1 MTKNKKLD
9 IILVI
14 ILLSYFMILLDN
26 SIIFTGTIKISQ
38 NLNLNEVQLS
48 WITNAYALTFGGFL
62 LFGGKA
68 GDIWG
73 RKLIFQIG
81 LIIFGI
87 GSLLVG
93 VSNSGTFIILSRA
106 FQGIGSAFLAPASL
120 ALLMDNYT
128 GNARTK
134 AISYYGATAG
144 IGSSVGLIIG
154 GFFAS
159 LLSWRYGFL
168 INVPI
173 SIVMLI
179 LSQKYLSKSTTKKGE
194 IDYIGTIASLIGMI
208 SLVYSI
214 DGNNYRL
221 ISLII
226 AIISITFF
234 IYQEY
239 KVKYPI
245 MPLSLFK
252 NGERLGG
259 YIGRF
264 LYLGA
269 MISFWFLTPQIMQTE
284 LHFTPLMA
292 GFGFFPLTIVNFF
305 VAINVSKL
313 SKHFSNSFILS
324 IGILITLIGM
334 IFITLFSVNLGYWIG
349 IAIPMILLGIGQGLS
364 FSTLTVAGIAH
375 ANDKDSGAASG
386 VVNTAQ
392 QIGGSVGLS
401 AVISISSLFTNHIYN
416 IEMVITSIFLFIS
429 LLIAIF
435 LIYPSER
442 KYKIN

>member
-179 LSQKYLSKSTTKKGE
+179 LSKKYLSKSTTKKGE

>member
-179 LSQKYLSKSTTKKGE
+179 LSQKYLSKSTTKRGK

-252 NGERLGG
+252 NEERLGG

-442 KYKIN
+442 KYKTN

>member
-48 WITNAYALTFGGFL
+48 WITNAYALTCGGFL
-62 LFGGKA
+62 LLGGKA

-73 RKLIFQIG
+73 RKLIFQIR

-292 GFGFFPLTIVNFF
+292 GFGFFL
-305 VAINVSKL
+305 
-313 SKHFSNSFILS
+313 
-324 IGILITLIGM
+324 
-334 IFITLFSVNLGYWIG
+334 
-349 IAIPMILLGIGQGLS
+349 
-364 FSTLTVAGIAH
+364 
-375 ANDKDSGAASG
+375 
-386 VVNTAQ
+386 
-392 QIGGSVGLS
+392 
-401 AVISISSLFTNHIYN
+401 
-416 IEMVITSIFLFIS
+416 
-429 LLIAIF
+429 
-435 LIYPSER
+435 
-442 KYKIN
+442 

>member
-179 LSQKYLSKSTTKKGE
+179 LSQKYLSKSTTKRGK

-349 IAIPMILLGIGQGLS
+349 IAIPMVLLGIGQGLS

-442 KYKIN
+442 KYKTN

>member
-179 LSQKYLSKSTTKKGE
+179 LSQKYLSKSTTKRGK

-442 KYKIN
+442 KYKTN

>member
-179 LSQKYLSKSTTKKGE
+179 LSQKYLSKSTTKRGK

-386 VVNTAQ
+386 IVNTAQ

-442 KYKIN
+442 KYKTN

>member
-134 AISYYGATAG
+134 AISYYGAIAG